1 MRCQHCSE
9 TDFRNLLSVFLHV
22 EPVRPTQRLIARTA
36 QSHLSRSYPQPTR
49 NNVAVDMHSNAAAE
63 NHFDREQ
70 APTRYTQPSSSSH
83 DGPINETSQ
92 HKRQITHTDQPS
104 SSRNDT
110 LINAN
115 APHKRQR
122 TDPDQPRHGSRIEE
136 QGQPQDHVSSLNKDT
151 HIHPA
156 TQLGQTTQGHNQLAS
171 VRRNARNDW
180 ANGRGQKES
189 YQNLSTSSR
198 NQAVTDRS
206 SGQERQTSNQKAA
219 QSHARREDIEL
230 LTAGMNKLPPPCW
243 GDERV
248 IHPLVQEQVANENYD
263 EFREKRLDYIW
274 GMYGKERAA
283 LAASRTPEPEEVWIP
298 ETEEVEILERDKPLW
313 EEIWERSVLG
323 GEACMRDILDEKE
336 TWPAKEAEEVDIWT
350 REPGGML
357 SSAVLKQLSRVL
369 TLQESLRDER
379 LERSDESRR
388 AAMRKRDEVT
398 QRFSDDSTSADYPPL
413 AS

>member
-22 EPVRPTQRLIARTA
+22 EPVRPTQQLIARTA

-49 NNVAVDMHSNAAAE
+49 NNVAVDMHSNAAAK

-70 APTRYTQPSSSSH
+70 APTRYTQPSSSNH

-92 HKRQITHTDQPS
+92 HKRHITHTDQPS

-110 LINAN
+110 LVNGT

-122 TDPDQPRHGSRIEE
+122 TDPDQPRHDSRIEE
-136 QGQPQDHVSSLNKDT
+136 QRQPQDHVSSLKVDT
-151 HIHPA
+151 RIHTA
-156 TQLGQTTQGHNQLAS
+156 AQHGQTIQGHNQLAS
-171 VRRNARNDW
+171 TRRNARNDW

-248 IHPLVQEQVANENYD
+248 IHPLVQEQLVNENYYRVQ
-263 EFREKRLDYIW
+263 EQRLDDIW
-274 GMYGKERAA
+274 GKYEKERAT

-298 ETEEVEILERDKPLW
+298 EFEEEEILERDKPLW

-323 GEACMRDILDEKE
+323 GEVCMRNILDEKE
-336 TWPAKEAEEVDIWT
+336 TWPRKEAEEADIWT